1 VNDFPEAAGE
11 QAGPGAAQAAVRRDH
26 AAQICHD
33 LRGPLAV
40 LYPAL
45 AALRVPELA
54 DGQRLLLDAA
64 ERSVVRLAQMVESL
78 GGSGWLEVDRPP
90 AVAASVDLRLVL
102 EALLHQRA
110 VSGAAG
116 FVVALPP
123 GLPPLKVDEAH
134 LRLVLGAL
142 LANAARFAADG
153 GTITVSAEARGA
165 DVLVSVRDDG
175 GGIAADEIAVVC
187 AFGYRGAN
195 NPPGWAGLG
204 LGLYAGKTLVE
215 GWGGG
220 LTVASGGGLTVASG
234 GGRGTTVL
242 FSAPAAA

>member
-1 VNDFPEAAGE
+1 
-11 QAGPGAAQAAVRRDH
+11 
-26 AAQICHD
+26 
-33 LRGPLAV
+33 
-40 LYPAL
+40 
-45 AALRVPELA
+45 
-54 DGQRLLLDAA
+54 
-64 ERSVVRLAQMVESL
+64 
-78 GGSGWLEVDRPP
+78 
-90 AVAASVDLRLVL
+90 
-102 EALLHQRA
+102 
-110 VSGAAG
+110 
-116 FVVALPP
+116 
-123 GLPPLKVDEAH
+123 
-134 LRLVLGAL
+134 
-142 LANAARFAADG
+142 
-153 GTITVSAEARGA
+153 VSAEARGA

-215 GWGGG
+215 GWGGS